1 MSPTVST
8 DYATEF
14 AGRVALVTGA
24 ASGIGLA
31 IARRLTEGGA
41 KVVIADYNA
50 EGAEQAAADLRNG
63 GSEAAAFTVDVSDAA
78 SVEAAVRFTVD
89 TFGGCHLGVNNAG
102 IGGDS
107 APTGEQELGN
117 WDRVVRTNLDG
128 VFYSMRYEI
137 PAMEQAG
144 GGAIVNVSSIL
155 GSVAFQ
161 GSAGYVAAKHG
172 VLGLT
177 KCAAA
182 EYATKNI
189 RINSVGPAFIETPL
203 LENLEPAARDALVGL
218 HPIGRLGR
226 SEEVAELVAFLLSD
240 RASFITGSYHLVDGG
255 YTAL

>member
-1 MSPTVST
+1 MST

-14 AGRVALVTGA
+14 AGRAALVTGA

-31 IARRLTEGGA
+31 IARRLAEGGA

-50 EGAEQAAADLRNG
+50 DGAEQAAAGLREDG
-63 GSEAAAFTVDVSDAA
+63 FEAAAFTVDVSDAA

-107 APTGEQELGN
+107 APTGEQTPAN

-128 VFYSMRYEI
+128 VFHSMRYQI
-137 PAMEQAG
+137 PAMEEAG
-144 GGAIVNVSSIL
+144 GGSIVNVSSIL

-161 GSAGYVAAKHG
+161 GSSAYVAAKHG

-177 KCAAA
+177 KCAAV
-182 EYATKNI
+182 EYATRNI
-189 RINSVGPAFIETPL
+189 RINSVGPGFIETPL
-203 LENLEPAARDALVGL
+203 LENLDTDTRDALVGL

-255 YTAL
+255 YTSL